1 MSGIRFMAVEYRP
14 YRARRILNIHRHV
27 DGGWF
32 WDRYSAHP
40 YVGCEHGCEFCYSR
54 SRKYLQADNPE
65 DFSRI
70 IKVKTNAPEQLRNE
84 LSKVPRD
91 IIVTGDYQPAEGRFK
106 LSRKIL
112 EVIRDLNFP
121 VHVVER
127 SPLVL
132 RDLDILQEIN
142 KRSWVCVSISI
153 TTLDDK
159 LTRIF
164 EPKASAP
171 NSRLRAMKKISEAG
185 ILTGTALMPVLPYL
199 TDSDTTFEEIVGSTA
214 ENGGRYVLAG
224 GGLALDDDVKTR
236 YMKLI
241 QGHFPS
247 LVEKY
252 DELYSSE
259 DRLRR
264 YAAAVG
270 KKIATL
276 CEKYGIAD
284 RIPRYIPDSLLK
296 RNKEISAALFDRVYR
311 LGLELENPHKIWAY
325 RKAAWAVEELQENIE
340 ELHRSGRL
348 EEVPG
353 VGKTLAAEIGKML
366 EGSS

>member
-14 YRARRILNIHRHV
+14 YRSKRILNVHKHV

-32 WDRYSAHP
+32 WDKYSAHP

-54 SRKYLQADNPE
+54 SRKYLQTDNPE
-65 DFSRI
+65 YFSKL
-70 IKVKTNAPEQLRNE
+70 IKVKTNAPEQLRKE
-84 LSKVPRD
+84 LAKVPCD

-106 LSRKIL
+106 LSRKML

-121 VHVVER
+121 VHIVER

-153 TTLDDK
+153 TTLDEK
-159 LTRIF
+159 LTRLF

-171 NSRLRAMKKISEAG
+171 RSRLRAMKKTSEAG

-199 TDSDTTFEEIVGSTA
+199 TDSNITFEEIVRSTA
-214 ENGGRYVLAG
+214 EHGGRYVLAG
-224 GGLALDDDVKTR
+224 GGLTLDDNVKTR

-241 QGHFPS
+241 QDHFPS

-259 DRLRR
+259 DALRR

-276 CEKYGIAD
+276 CEKYGVAD
-284 RIPRYIPDSLLK
+284 RIPRYIPDSPLK
-296 RNKEISAALFDRVYR
+296 RNKEISTALFDRVYR
-311 LGLELENPHKIWAY
+311 LELELESPHKIWAY
-325 RKAAWAVEELQENIE
+325 RKAAWAIEELEENIE
-340 ELHRSGRL
+340 ELYRSGRL
-348 EEVPG
+348 EEIPG
-353 VGKTLAAEIGKML
+353 VGKTLAAEIEKML
-366 EGSS
+366 ERV

>member
-1 MSGIRFMAVEYRP
+1 LSGIRFMAVEYRP
-14 YRARRILNIHRHV
+14 YRSKRILNVHRHV

-32 WDRYSAHP
+32 WDEYSAHP
-40 YVGCEHGCEFCYSR
+40 YIGCEQGCEFCYSR
-54 SRKYLQADNPE
+54 SRRYLQTDNPE

-70 IKVKTNAPEQLRNE
+70 IKVKTNAPEQLRKE

-91 IIVTGDYQPAEGRFK
+91 IIVSGDYQPVEGRFK
-106 LSRKIL
+106 LSRKML

-121 VHVVER
+121 VHIVER

-153 TTLDDK
+153 TTLDEK
-159 LTRIF
+159 LTRLF

-171 NSRLRAMKKISEAG
+171 KSRPRAMKKISEAG

-199 TDSDTTFEEIVGSTA
+199 TDSNITFEEIVRSTA
-214 ENGGRYVLAG
+214 EYGGRYVFTG
-224 GGLALDDDVKTR
+224 GGLTLDDNVKTR

-241 QGHFPS
+241 QDHFPS
-247 LVEKY
+247 LLEKY

-259 DRLRR
+259 DALRR

-276 CEKYGIAD
+276 CKKYDVAD
-284 RIPRYIPDSLLK
+284 RIPRYIPDSPLK
-296 RNKEISAALFDRVYR
+296 KSKEISAALFDRVYR
-311 LGLELENPHKIWAY
+311 LELELESPHKIWAY
-325 RKAAWAVEELQENIE
+325 RKAAWAIEELEENIE
-340 ELHRSGRL
+340 ELYRSGKL

-353 VGKTLAAEIGKML
+353 IGKNLAAEIAKMM
-366 EGSS
+366 ERV